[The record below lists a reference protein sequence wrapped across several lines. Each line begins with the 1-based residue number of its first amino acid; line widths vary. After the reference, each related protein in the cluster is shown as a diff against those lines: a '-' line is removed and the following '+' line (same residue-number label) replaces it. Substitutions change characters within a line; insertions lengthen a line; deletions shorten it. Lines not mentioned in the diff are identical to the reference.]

1 MPTQSYAVSSADRG
15 LLVRPPTTPL
25 PARISLSI
33 TDTGQS
39 LLRIS
44 DSHSAILV
52 VAHTLTVNR

>member
-25 PARISLSI
+25 PARTSLSI
-33 TDTGQS
+33 TDTGQC

-44 DSHSAILV
+44 DALSTTPV
-52 VAHTLTVNR
+52 VAHTLNTNR